1 MNNKIDFKKLAQ
13 DFLQSGV
20 PKQTAKD
27 LKDSFGVPM
36 GTATKGVLLIAALFD
51 LAVSKGSV
59 PAAKEL
65 LSLCSKAN
73 DEQKNDTLQS
83 LISVLKEDN
92 LQ

>member
-36 GTATKGVLLIAALFD
+36 GTATKGVLLIAI
-51 LAVSKGSV
+51 
-59 PAAKEL
+59 P
-65 LSLCSKAN
+65 
-73 DEQKNDTLQS
+73 
-83 LISVLKEDN
+83 
-92 LQ
+92 